1 MISEIMDAAA
11 RPQNIGRR
19 LSSFGLRKRNV
30 SVRQDISCDLGCSK
44 DESTTQSSSSSSMMS
59 PEDDDALFMQLEGG
73 LVGSNK
79 QLPPSSFFRKQQP
92 RNSSTE
98 QVNGQESSL
107 SQSTPTVSSAQEYI
121 WSSDGNCMVPDAPL
135 GE

>member
-44 DESTTQSSSSSSMMS
+44 DESTTQSSSSSSSSMMS

-79 QLPPSSFFRKQQP
+79 QPSSSFFRKQQP
-92 RNSSTE
+92 RNSTE